1 MISEAYLMATKRIS
15 EMMSAI
21 QDAGVPPRFT
31 NEFLKSL
38 GFKST
43 NDRAFVG
50 VLKGIGFLDDSGS
63 PTEKYKSYKNKSE
76 AKIVLGQALKER
88 YEDLFLANE
97 KAHDLS
103 IDKLK
108 GIFATKTGKGDS
120 VVQQMAG
127 TFKALAS
134 LAEFKDVELKNIT
147 KENNKDDNKILD
159 KDIQSEKNN
168 KAGAEFHYNI
178 QIHLPVTKD
187 ISVYNAIFKSIK
199 EHLL

>member
-1 MISEAYLMATKRIS
+1 MISEAYLMATKRLP

-43 NDRAFVG
+43 NDRAFIS

-63 PTEKYKSYKNKSE
+63 HTERYKSYKNKSE
-76 AKIVLGQALKER
+76 AKGVLGQALKIS

-97 KAHDLS
+97 KANDLS

-120 VVQQMAG
+120 VVQQMAA

-134 LAEFKDVELKNIT
+134 IAEFGDTPQKQKIKTET
-147 KENNKDDNKILD
+147 KIETEEMQAK
-159 KDIQSEKNN
+159 SETK
-168 KAGAEFHYNI
+168 KSAAEFHYNI

>member
-1 MISEAYLMATKRIS
+1 MISEAYLMATKRLP

-43 NDRAFVG
+43 NDRAFIS

-63 PTEKYKSYKNKSE
+63 PTERYKSYKNKSE
-76 AKIVLGQALKER
+76 AKGVLAQALKTS

-97 KAHDLS
+97 KANDLS

-120 VVQQMAG
+120 VVQQMAA

-134 LAEFKDVELKNIT
+134 IAEFGDVPQKQKARTETKVDVEET
-147 KENNKDDNKILD
+147 
-159 KDIQSEKNN
+159 QVRS
-168 KAGAEFHYNI
+168 G
-178 QIHLPVTKD
+178 
-187 ISVYNAIFKSIK
+187 
-199 EHLL
+199 

>member
-1 MISEAYLMATKRIS
+1 MISEAYLMATKRLP

-21 QDAGVPPRFT
+21 QDAGVPARFT

-38 GFKST
+38 SFKST
-43 NDRAFVG
+43 NDRAFIS
-50 VLKGIGFLDDSGS
+50 VLKGINFLDDSGA
-63 PTEKYKSYKNKSE
+63 PTEKYKAYKNKSE
-76 AKIVLGQALKER
+76 AKGVLGQALKNS

-97 KAHDLS
+97 KANDLS
-103 IDKLK
+103 IEKLK

-120 VVQQMAG
+120 VVQQMAA

-134 LAEFKDVELKNIT
+134 ISEFGNTQQKEKQKHTEQESKTDS
-147 KENNKDDNKILD
+147 ENNPIFESKK
-159 KDIQSEKNN
+159 S
-168 KAGAEFHYNI
+168 GAEFHYNI

>member
-1 MISEAYLMATKRIS
+1 MATKRLPD
-15 EMMSAI
+15 MMTAI
-21 QDAGVPPRFT
+21 QDAGVPSRFT

-43 NDRAFVG
+43 NDRAFISVI
-50 VLKGIGFLDDSGS
+50 KGIGFLDDSGS
-63 PTEKYKSYKNKSE
+63 PTERYKAYKNKSE
-76 AKIVLGQALKER
+76 SKSVLGQALKTY

-97 KAHDLS
+97 KANDLS

-120 VVQQMAG
+120 VVQQMAL

-134 LAEFKDVELKNIT
+134 IAEFGDGVT
-147 KENNKDDNKILD
+147 KQKIKIETKIDTEEISLPTNNK
-159 KDIQSEKNN
+159 
-168 KAGAEFHYNI
+168 KAEAEFHYNI

-199 EHLL
+199 EHLI

>member
-1 MISEAYLMATKRIS
+1 MISEAYLMATKRLS
-15 EMMSAI
+15 KMMSAI

-43 NDRAFVG
+43 NDRTFIS
-50 VLKGIGFLDDSGS
+50 VLKGIGFLDDSGAT
-63 PTEKYKSYKNKSE
+63 TEKYKAYKNKSE
-76 AKIVLGQALKER
+76 ARGVLGQTLKNS

-97 KAHDLS
+97 KANDLS
-103 IDKLK
+103 IEKLK

-120 VVQQMAG
+120 VVQQMAA

-134 LAEFKDVELKNIT
+134 IAEFGDTPQKQKVKVEKKIDTDT
-147 KENNKDDNKILD
+147 KENDPRYESKK
-159 KDIQSEKNN
+159 S
-168 KAGAEFHYNI
+168 GAEFHYNI

>member
-1 MISEAYLMATKRIS
+1 MATKRLP

-43 NDRAFVG
+43 NDRTFIS
-50 VLKGIGFLDDSGS
+50 VLKGIGFLDDSGA
-63 PTEKYKSYKNKSE
+63 PTEKYRAYKNKSE
-76 AKIVLGQALKER
+76 AKGVLGLALKNS
-88 YEDLFLANE
+88 YDDLFLASE
-97 KAHDLS
+97 KANDLS
-103 IDKLK
+103 IEKLK
-108 GIFATKTGKGDS
+108 GIFATKTGKGDA
-120 VVQQMAG
+120 VVQQMAA

-134 LAEFKDVELKNIT
+134 IAEFGDTLQKK
-147 KENNKDDNKILD
+147 NKIEASVKVD
-159 KDIQSEKNN
+159 DAIIPTEK
-168 KAGAEFHYNI
+168 KMVGADFHYNI
-178 QIHLPVTKD
+178 QIHLPATKD

>member
-1 MISEAYLMATKRIS
+1 MISEAYLMATKRLP

-38 GFKST
+38 SFKST
-43 NDRAFVG
+43 NDRAFIS
-50 VLKGIGFLDDSGS
+50 VLKGIGFIDDSGA
-63 PTEKYKSYKNKSE
+63 PTEKYKAYKNKSE
-76 AKIVLGQALKER
+76 AKGVLGQALKNS

-97 KAHDLS
+97 KANDLS
-103 IDKLK
+103 IEKLK

-120 VVQQMAG
+120 VVQQMAA

-134 LAEFKDVELKNIT
+134 MAEFGEAQPKQKPKIVEESNTDIKENHQSYELK
-147 KENNKDDNKILD
+147 
-159 KDIQSEKNN
+159 

>member
-1 MISEAYLMATKRIS
+1 MLSEAYLMATKRLP

-21 QDAGVPPRFT
+21 QDAGVPARFT
-31 NEFLKSL
+31 NEFLRSL

-43 NDRAFVG
+43 NDRAFIS
-50 VLKGIGFLDDSGS
+50 VLKGIGFLNDSGA
-63 PTEKYKSYKNKSE
+63 PTERYKSYKNKSE
-76 AKIVLGQALKER
+76 AKKVLGNALKTF

-97 KAHDLS
+97 KANDLS

-120 VVQQMAG
+120 VVQQMAA
-127 TFKALAS
+127 TFKS
-134 LAEFKDVELKNIT
+134 LTTIADFDGANTTV
-147 KENNKDDNKILD
+147 KEKIEEEEE
-159 KDIQSEKNN
+159 IEKPVLNGGK
-168 KAGAEFHYNI
+168 KANAEFHYNI